1 MEICETEEDF
11 GGRLSVSIQSTTDET
26 SYSGR
31 PTGNQTL
38 CSKVKFCPDCRP
50 EHGTVL
56 VSSMFPLSY
65 GTD

>member
-1 MEICETEEDF
+1 
-11 GGRLSVSIQSTTDET
+11 LS
-26 SYSGR
+26 
-31 PTGNQTL
+31 
-38 CSKVKFCPDCRP
+38 SKVKFSPDCRP